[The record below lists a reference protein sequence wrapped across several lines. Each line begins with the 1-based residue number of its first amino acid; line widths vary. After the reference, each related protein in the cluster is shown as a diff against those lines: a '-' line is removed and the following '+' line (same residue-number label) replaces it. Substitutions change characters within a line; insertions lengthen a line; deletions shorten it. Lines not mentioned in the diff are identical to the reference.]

1 MEVDYT
7 NNHIGGTRI
16 SHMVTMKDIAREA
29 QVSQP
34 AVSAVL
40 NDRTNC
46 RVSPQTR
53 ERILRIARER
63 DYQPNLAARLL
74 RGKKSGIIAVFTG
87 RTGSA
92 LQNEALKLIFAE
104 LQEHGLNCFTVPASD
119 NGELKKKYRHLL
131 AHDIEGFI
139 SFFID
144 FDFDRTLFQLP
155 QVHVGV
161 NKNDLDIQEDTGS
174 AAAFLCRH
182 LLEHGRRRFVFL
194 CDRVGGNIFK
204 HAAVEK
210 TLRDFPERTE
220 LRTLEFFRNG
230 SIVEEI
236 FSAAERGSDA
246 FFCAND
252 HIAARLCRLLRSR
265 NIRVPGDVAVT
276 GFDGMA
282 FAEYV
287 TPSLTTMRIDPGEI
301 ARAAVEL
308 LVKRM
313 KDPALP
319 ASVKIPCRFHCG
331 ESCGCR
337 VPPQETFFF
346 DKMLSVIS

>member
-1 MEVDYT
+1 
-7 NNHIGGTRI
+7 
-16 SHMVTMKDIAREA
+16 MVTMRDIAKEA
-29 QVSQP
+29 HVSQP

-40 NDRTNC
+40 NNSANC
-46 RVSPQTR
+46 RVSQETR
-53 ERILRIARER
+53 KRILRIARDR
-63 DYQPNLAARLL
+63 NYQPNLAARLL

-92 LQNEALKLIFAE
+92 LQNEALKLIFRQ
-104 LQEHGLNCFTVPASD
+104 LQEHSLNCFTVPASD
-119 NGELKKKYRHLL
+119 NEELKLKYHHLL
-131 AHDIEGFI
+131 ARGIEGFI

-161 NKNDLDIQEDTGS
+161 NKADLDIQEDTG
-174 AAAFLCRH
+174 AASAFLCRH
-182 LLEHGRRRFVFL
+182 LLDHGRRRFVFL

-204 HAAVEK
+204 HGAVEK
-210 TLRDFPERTE
+210 TLWDFPEPTE
-220 LRTLEFFRNG
+220 LLTLEFFRNAG
-230 SIVEEI
+230 IVAEI
-236 FSAAERGSDA
+236 LSAAGKGFDA

-252 HIAARLCRLLRSR
+252 HIAARLCRLLRNR
-265 NIRVPGDVAVT
+265 NIRVPEDVAVT

-287 TPSLTTMRIDPGEI
+287 TPTLTTMRIDPGEI
-301 ARAAVEL
+301 ARSAVEL
-308 LVKRM
+308 LVKRI

-319 ASVKIPCRFHCG
+319 ASVKIPCHFHCG

-337 VPPQETFFF
+337 IPPQDTFFF
-346 DKMLSVIS
+346 DKMLSVI